1 MPNFVASGNPAN
13 TLISRISYFTNN
25 AALSSEDF
33 NALEDVSLFPNPSNE
48 YFNIYLP
55 QNILPSGKLEIYNN
69 LGQQIAVKE
78 IASDNDLRINVSSY
92 SNGVYFLNLTIG
104 EQTKTL
110 KFIKN

>member
-1 MPNFVASGNPAN
+1 M
-13 TLISRISYFTNN
+13 
-25 AALSSEDF
+25 
-33 NALEDVSLFPNPSNE
+33 SLFPNPSND
-48 YFNIYLP
+48 YFTIYLP
-55 QNILPSGKLEIYNN
+55 QNIQRAGKLEIYNSI
-69 LGQQIAVKE
+69 GQRIAVNE